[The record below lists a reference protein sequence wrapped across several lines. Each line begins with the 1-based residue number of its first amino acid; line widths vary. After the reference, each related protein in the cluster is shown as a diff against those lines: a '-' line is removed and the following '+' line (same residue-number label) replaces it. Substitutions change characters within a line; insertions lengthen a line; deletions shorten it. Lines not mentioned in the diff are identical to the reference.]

1 VSLRAKRSNLVVNH
15 FKHNG
20 IASSLTLLAMT
31 DKEAFFNSLLNLL
44 VKNRSTCQ
52 VNIMIRWFCM
62 DVSEVSRVNLRPYN
76 VVGFIVATAVFIA
89 LLLVALPCAAQD
101 GKVTTATTST
111 ADAPRWA
118 YSATGMYYSFRNQD
132 DFTLAVATAE
142 RGPLHIEAR
151 YNYEA
156 IDSGSLFAGWKFS
169 GGKKLT
175 WEVTPILGAVFGS
188 MEGIAPGFEAAAAYG
203 IADFYIEAE
212 YVRDL
217 EVKEDS
223 FYYSWSE
230 LGFTPWE
237 WLRFG
242 LVGQRTKVYKSDR
255 DIQRGLF
262 AQVIYRKA
270 TLGVYIFNPDDGD
283 TRFTVF
289 SLGAEF

>member
-1 VSLRAKRSNLVVNH
+1 MMRDRLS
-15 FKHNG
+15 
-20 IASSLTLLAMT
+20 IT
-31 DKEAFFNSLLNLL
+31 
-44 VKNRSTCQ
+44 
-52 VNIMIRWFCM
+52 I
-62 DVSEVSRVNLRPYN
+62 
-76 VVGFIVATAVFIA
+76 IVAAA
-89 LLLVALPCAAQD
+89 LLLGALTCSAQEA
-101 GKVTTATTST
+101 GLATST
-111 ADAPRWA
+111 SSTAE
-118 YSATGMYYSFRNQD
+118 ATGWKYDITASFYSFRNQD
-132 DFTLAVATAE
+132 DFTLAVARAD
-142 RGPLHIEAR
+142 RGALHIEAR

-175 WEVTPILGAVFGS
+175 WEVTPILGGVFGS

-242 LVGQRTKVYKSDR
+242 LVGQRTKVYKSER

-270 TLGVYIFNPDDGD
+270 TLGVYVFNPDDGD

-289 SLGAEF
+289 SLGVVF